1 MSKGGWLYSEVET
14 HFHKVETTLISSI
27 NNTSMAAENNSKVQ
41 NLASTPLWK
50 HKFPNYWVSTGH
62 WLLPL
67 FVHHY
72 DLTYNISPPDR
83 WEILSS
89 KKFNYLEILETKD
102 PEREWWELTKLLA
115 GDAINSSFKW
125 SLSSPT
131 WYSFIGGAKWF
142 LELCSNTQTSLNSP
156 DFQIFAS
163 PKQKPSQMSIQNVMW
178 TQYSQG
184 CRNYGNEFLE
194 TLFEILAL
202 VIFRQYFRLQASI
215 TWNTYW

>member
-1 MSKGGWLYSEVET
+1 MSKGGGLYSEVET

-27 NNTSMAAENNSKVQ
+27 NNTSMAAQNNSKVQ

-89 KKFNYLEILETKD
+89 KKFHYLEILETKD

-125 SLSSPT
+125 SLSSST

-142 LELCSNTQTSLNSP
+142 LELGSNTQTLLNSP

-184 CRNYGNEFLE
+184 CRNSDNEFLE

-202 VIFRQYFRLQASI
+202 VIFRQHFRLQASI

>member
-27 NNTSMAAENNSKVQ
+27 NNTSMAAQNNSKVQ

-89 KKFNYLEILETKD
+89 KKFKYLEILETKD

-125 SLSSPT
+125 SLSSST

-142 LELCSNTQTSLNSP
+142 LELGSNTQTLLNSP

-184 CRNYGNEFLE
+184 CRNSDNEFLE
-194 TLFEILAL
+194 TLFEI
-202 VIFRQYFRLQASI
+202 
-215 TWNTYW
+215 

>member
-72 DLTYNISPPDR
+72 DLTYNISTPDR

>member
-27 NNTSMAAENNSKVQ
+27 NNTSMAAQNNSKVQ

-89 KKFNYLEILETKD
+89 KKFHYLEILETKD

-125 SLSSPT
+125 SLSSPA

-142 LELCSNTQTSLNSP
+142 LELGSNTQTLLNSP

-184 CRNYGNEFLE
+184 CRNSDNEFLE

-202 VIFRQYFRLQASI
+202 VIFRQHFRLQASI

>member
-1 MSKGGWLYSEVET
+1 MSKGGWLDSEVET

-27 NNTSMAAENNSKVQ
+27 NNTSMAAQNNSKGL
-41 NLASTPLWK
+41 NLASTPIWK

-72 DLTYNISPPDR
+72 DLTYNISLPDR
-83 WEILSS
+83 WEISRS
-89 KKFNYLEILETKD
+89 KKFKYLEILETKD

-125 SLSSPT
+125 SLSSST

-142 LELCSNTQTSLNSP
+142 LELGSNTQTLLNSP

-184 CRNYGNEFLE
+184 CRNSDNEFLE

-202 VIFRQYFRLQASI
+202 VIFKQHFILQASI

>member
-1 MSKGGWLYSEVET
+1 
-14 HFHKVETTLISSI
+14 
-27 NNTSMAAENNSKVQ
+27 MAAQNNSKVQ

-83 WEILSS
+83 WEISRI

-125 SLSSPT
+125 SLSSST
-131 WYSFIGGAKWF
+131 WYSFIGVAKWF
-142 LELCSNTQTSLNSP
+142 LELGSNTQTLLNSP

-178 TQYSQG
+178 TQYSQNVIWTQYSQG

-202 VIFRQYFRLQASI
+202 VIFKQHFILQASI

>member
-1 MSKGGWLYSEVET
+1 MIWHT
-14 HFHKVETTLISSI
+14 
-27 NNTSMAAENNSKVQ
+27 
-41 NLASTPLWK
+41 
-50 HKFPNYWVSTGH
+50 
-62 WLLPL
+62 
-67 FVHHY
+67 
-72 DLTYNISPPDR
+72 ISPPDR
-83 WEILSS
+83 WEISGS

-125 SLSSPT
+125 SLSSST

-142 LELCSNTQTSLNSP
+142 LELGSNTQTLLNSP

-184 CRNYGNEFLE
+184 CRNCGNEFLE

-202 VIFRQYFRLQASI
+202 VIFRQHFRLQSWI

>member
-1 MSKGGWLYSEVET
+1 MEAQIIEYLLVTDY
-14 HFHKVETTLISSI
+14 FHYLFTTMIWH
-27 NNTSMAAENNSKVQ
+27 T
-41 NLASTPLWK
+41 
-50 HKFPNYWVSTGH
+50 
-62 WLLPL
+62 
-67 FVHHY
+67 
-72 DLTYNISPPDR
+72 ISPPDR
-83 WEILSS
+83 WEISRI

-125 SLSSPT
+125 SLSSST

-142 LELCSNTQTSLNSP
+142 LELGSNTQTLLNSP

-184 CRNYGNEFLE
+184 CRNSDNEFLE

-202 VIFRQYFRLQASI
+202 VIFRQHFRLQASI